1 MKKEI
6 IINSTANEH
15 RIAILEDGKTAE
27 LFVETP
33 GKTRNVGDIYL
44 GKIAKVMPGIR
55 AAFVD
60 IGMSQDAFLHFSDV
74 GSIEEFNTLFDE
86 DEEDKEEEAAE
97 ATSETS
103 NGVVPA
109 TEVNGVPHNG
119 EHAESKDHRHDQQ
132 RRRHSQQNIP
142 QVNVQKGQEILV
154 QITKEPVGKKGVR
167 VRSAISMPGRFL
179 VLIPFDGKVGV
190 SKKLTNFKEKRRL
203 RKVVR
208 AMLPKGFGAIIRT
221 VADGKTDE
229 MLQQDLDE
237 LIKTWQGIE
246 KSVKSEKAPALIY
259 KDMNTTSSVIR
270 DLFQDMVEHVVVD
283 EKKLFKEIRAYV
295 QWVSPDMLNRVEYY
309 REKEPIFDKYGI
321 EKDIQVLLSKKV
333 WLKSGGY
340 LFLEKTEAMTVIDV
354 NSGRYA
360 AKKEQELN
368 SLRTNLEASR
378 EICRQLRLRDIGGLV
393 VVDFIDL
400 EDEKNKKKV
409 YDEMKKE
416 LRKDRAKVTVLPM
429 TDFGLVQITRQRI
442 RQSVQLSFSEGCP
455 MCGGTGLVQSK
466 TSTMNQI
473 ERWIKRFKTEKRE
486 YRLELRVNPVIAE
499 YLSVGTISR
508 LTKLQ
513 FKFFVKM
520 KLIPDPAL
528 AADEFKFF
536 SVKQKKEVTDQY
548 K

>member
-1 MKKEI
+1 
-6 IINSTANEH
+6 
-15 RIAILEDGKTAE
+15 
-27 LFVETP
+27 
-33 GKTRNVGDIYL
+33 
-44 GKIAKVMPGIR
+44 MPGIR

-60 IGMSQDAFLHFSDV
+60 IGMNQDAFLHFSDV

-86 DEEDKEEEAAE
+86 DDDEKEEEAAE
-97 ATSETS
+97 TASQPA
-103 NGVVPA
+103 NGTTPA
-109 TEVNGVPHNG
+109 TG
-119 EHAESKDHRHDQQ
+119 EAVSSEPSERKDQRQDQQ
-132 RRRHSQQNIP
+132 KRRHPQQHMP
-142 QVNVQKGQEILV
+142 PVNLQKGQEILV

-190 SKKLTNFKEKRRL
+190 SKKLSNFKEKRRL
-203 RKVVR
+203 RKTVR

-221 VADGKTDE
+221 VAEGKTDE

-237 LIKTWQGIE
+237 LIKTWTGIE

-270 DLFQDMVEHVVVD
+270 DLFQDAVEHVVVD

-295 QWVSPDMLNRVEYY
+295 QWMSPDMLNRVEYY

-393 VVDFIDL
+393 IVDFIDL
-400 EDEKNKKKV
+400 EDEKNKKKI

-429 TDFGLVQITRQRI
+429 TEFGLVQITRQRI
-442 RQSVQLSFSEGCP
+442 RQSVQLSFTEGCP

-473 ERWIKRFKTEKRE
+473 ERWIKRFKTEMHE
-486 YRLELRVNPVIAE
+486 FRLELKVNPLIAE

-513 FKFFVKM
+513 FKFFVKV

-528 AADEFKFF
+528 PAEEFKFF
-536 SVKQKKEVTDQY
+536 SVRQKKDITDQY
-548 K
+548 R